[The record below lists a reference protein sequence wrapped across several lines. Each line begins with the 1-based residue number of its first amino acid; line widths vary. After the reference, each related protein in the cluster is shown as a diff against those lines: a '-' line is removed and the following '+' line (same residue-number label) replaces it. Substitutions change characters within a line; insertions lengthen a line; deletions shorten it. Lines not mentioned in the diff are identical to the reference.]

1 MTTAFVLTGGASL
14 GAIQAGMLEALYEH
28 DIRADLIVG
37 TSAGAL
43 NGAFVADRSQT
54 PDTARE
60 LADIWR
66 GLSRNKVFP
75 ANPLAG
81 ALGFLGVRNHLVPDS
96 GLRRLLREHVV
107 AERLEQ
113 TMVPLH
119 VIATDVLRG
128 DEVRLSEGPL
138 VDAVMA
144 SAAIPG
150 VLPAVAWNGRNLV
163 DGGVSNNAPIRHAFE
178 LGADRVYLLPT
189 AAPCEL
195 EEAPRGALAM
205 LVHATGLLV
214 RQGLIHDLATLPS
227 RDRVVVLPPPC
238 PITVQPSDFSR
249 ADWLIEEG
257 YREAMHFL
265 ASHPGES
272 VAEWRTRRLEAA
284 GFDPPLAAELA
295 TTEIDLHE
303 LLNLLDR
310 GCPPNLAARIL
321 DG

>member
-28 DIRADLIVG
+28 DIRPDFVVG

-43 NGAFVADRSQT
+43 NGAFIADRAQM
-54 PDTARE
+54 PETAAD
-60 LADIWR
+60 LAAVWR
-66 GLSRNKVFP
+66 GLSRNAVFP
-75 ANPLAG
+75 VNPITG
-81 ALGFLGVRNHLVPDS
+81 ALGFLGARSHLVPDS
-96 GLRRLLREHVV
+96 GLRKLVRRHVV
-107 AERLEQ
+107 AEHLEE
-113 TMVPLH
+113 TIVPLH
-119 VIATDVLRG
+119 VIATDVLTG
-128 DEVRLSEGPL
+128 ADVRLSQGPL

-150 VLPAVAWNGRNLV
+150 VLPSVSWNGRELV
-163 DGGVSNNAPIRHAFE
+163 DGGVSNNAPIRHALE
-178 LGADRVYLLPT
+178 LGAERIYVLPT
-189 AAPCEL
+189 SAPCEL

-214 RQGLIHDLATLPS
+214 RQGLIHDLATLPDK
-227 RDRVVVLPPPC
+227 DRVVVLPPPC

-257 YREAMHFL
+257 YREAMRFL

-272 VAEWRTRRLEAA
+272 VPEWRKRRLEAA
-284 GFDPPLAAELA
+284 GFDPTLAAELA
-295 TTEIDLHE
+295 TTATDLHE

-310 GCPPNLAARIL
+310 GCPPGLAARIVE
-321 DG
+321 

>member
-28 DIRADLIVG
+28 GVRPDLIVG

-43 NGAFVADRSQT
+43 NGAFIADRQQT
-54 PDTARE
+54 PETARE
-60 LADIWR
+60 LATVWR

-75 ANPLAG
+75 VNPLTG
-81 ALGFLGVRNHLVPDS
+81 TLGFLGMRSHLVPDS
-96 GLRRLLREHVV
+96 GLRKLMRDHVV
-107 AERLEQ
+107 ADRLEE
-113 TMVPLH
+113 TAVPLH
-119 VIATDVLRG
+119 VIGTDVLSG

-150 VLPAVAWNGRNLV
+150 VVPSVSWGGRELV
-163 DGGVSNNAPIRHAFE
+163 DGGVSNNAPISHAFE
-178 LGADRVYLLPT
+178 LGAERVYLLPT
-189 AAPCEL
+189 SAPCEL

-214 RQGLIHDLATLPS
+214 RQGLLHDLATLPG

-249 ADWLIEEG
+249 ADWLIKEG
-257 YREAMHFL
+257 YREAMRFL
-265 ASHPGES
+265 ASRPGDGVE
-272 VAEWRTRRLEAA
+272 AWRQHRLEAA
-284 GFDPPLAAELA
+284 GFDRTLAAELA
-295 TTEIDLHE
+295 GTDTDLHE
-303 LLNLLDR
+303 LFNLLDR
-310 GCPPNLAARIL
+310 GCPPDLAARIL
-321 DG
+321 EA

>member
-1 MTTAFVLTGGASL
+1 MNTVFVLTGGASL

-28 DIRADLIVG
+28 EIQADLIVG

-43 NGAFVADRSQT
+43 NGAFIADRPQT
-54 PDTARE
+54 PETARE
-60 LADIWR
+60 LADVWR
-66 GLSRNKVFP
+66 GLSRNAVFP
-75 ANPLAG
+75 VNPLTG
-81 ALGFLGVRNHLVPDS
+81 ALGFFGARSHLVPDS
-96 GLRRLLREHVV
+96 GLRKLMRKHVV
-107 AERLEQ
+107 VDRLED
-113 TMVPLH
+113 TAIPLH

-150 VLPAVAWNGRNLV
+150 VLPPVDWNGRKLV

-189 AAPCEL
+189 SAPCEL

-214 RQGLIHDLATLPS
+214 RQGLIHDLETLPE

-249 ADWLIEEG
+249 ADWLVEEG
-257 YREAMHFL
+257 YREAMRFL
-265 ASHPGES
+265 ASDPGVGLE
-272 VAEWRTRRLEAA
+272 EWRQRRLEVA
-284 GFDPPLAAELA
+284 GFDATLAAELA
-295 TTEIDLHE
+295 STRTDLHE

-310 GCPPNLAARIL
+310 GCPPELAARIL
-321 DG
+321 DE